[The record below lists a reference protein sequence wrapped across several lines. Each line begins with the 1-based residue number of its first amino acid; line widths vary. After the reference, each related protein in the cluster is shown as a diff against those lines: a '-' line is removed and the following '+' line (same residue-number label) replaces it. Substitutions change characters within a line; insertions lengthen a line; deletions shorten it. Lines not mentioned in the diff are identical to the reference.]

1 MLIDSSSDRDP
12 DSLSAGDGTMEVPAV
27 TIPAD
32 LSLADIWREPLPHQP
47 DEPLTRMLCRSI
59 TALSRRYVRE
69 IEGPLDALA
78 PEEDPFVLVLNHS
91 QRLEAVLIPT
101 LLLYYRGGKPIH
113 FLADWNML
121 MVPLV
126 GMLYRRGRN
135 IIVTQKQAKPR
146 FLNIFKPLFRQ
157 PAPAFQQALDRLR
170 SGSPVGLFPEG
181 TMNRNPHA
189 LLPGRPGAARLALTA
204 GVPVLPVGIRFSG
217 HRGGRIRDGAG
228 MRLMIG
234 RSMPL
239 PDPARPGKPAREE
252 VLDGHR
258 RIMEQLSV
266 LSGKEWSA
274 RTPGRRNHVPEE

>member
-1 MLIDSSSDRDP
+1 MLIDSSSGRDP
-12 DSLSAGDGTMEVPAV
+12 DSVSAGDGTVGLPVV

-32 LSLADIWREPLPHQP
+32 LSLADIWRQPLPHQP
-47 DEPLTRMLCRSI
+47 DEPLTRMLCRWI
-59 TALSRRYVRE
+59 TAISRRYVRE
-69 IEGPLDALA
+69 IDGSLDALA
-78 PEEDPFVLVLNHS
+78 PEQDPFVLVLNHS

-170 SGSPVGLFPEG
+170 SGAPVGLFPEG

-204 GVPVLPVGIRFSG
+204 GVPVLPVGIRFPG
-217 HRGGRIRDGAG
+217 LRGPRIRDGAG
-228 MRLMIG
+228 MRLVIG
-234 RSMPL
+234 QALQL
-239 PDPARPGKPAREE
+239 PEPRRPGKPAREE

-258 RIMEQLSV
+258 RIMEQLSA
-266 LSGKEWSA
+266 LSGKEWSP
-274 RTPGRRNHVPEE
+274 RTSERRSHVAEE